1 MKNKLKTITALTFLM
16 SLHCVAEQQSSP
28 TEMIKYQQRH
38 IETSECIAFYKY
50 GQAST
55 KNDIRDHDITRKF
68 KSLNRFLKKQLKLDV
83 GEDEIEKLRV
93 IGRNNLK
100 RYLEDNDHIYELKH
114 DGHAT
119 ELLDLF
125 RRYNPQCQSAIKY
138 YQAKHIANK

>member
-1 MKNKLKTITALTFLM
+1 MKKRLKIITALTFLM
-16 SLHCVAEQQSSP
+16 SLHCVAGQQNSQAE
-28 TEMIKYQQRH
+28 TIKYQQRH

-50 GQAST
+50 GQGST
-55 KNDIRDHDITRKF
+55 KNDRRDHDITRKF

-83 GEDEIEKLRV
+83 GDDAINELRV
-93 IGRNNLK
+93 MGRENLK
-100 RYLEDNDHIYELKH
+100 RYMEDNDHIYELKH

-138 YQAKHIANK
+138 YQTNKISNK